1 MVETGVKG
9 TKEIPEGRHF
19 PHDAERVNRIRMSGN
34 QDIDESRL
42 AETVRTVCN
51 AHGNR
56 PADLIEILHE
66 IQTQV
71 GYVPEGATQLLA
83 NALNLSRAEVHGVI
97 SFYHDF
103 HREPPGSHI
112 VRVCRAEACQ
122 AVGCESLAKHAETSL
137 GAGFGKTQRNRKT
150 TLEAVYCLGN
160 CALGPSV
167 MIDGELHGRV
177 DASRFDAL
185 MNELRS

>member
-1 MVETGVKG
+1 
-9 TKEIPEGRHF
+9 
-19 PHDAERVNRIRMSGN
+19 MSGIHGN
-34 QDIDESRL
+34 HDIEDSRL
-42 AETVRTVCN
+42 SEILGPICA
-51 AHGNR
+51 AHGSR

-66 IQTQV
+66 LQAQL
-71 GYVPEGATQLLA
+71 GYVPEAATQMLA
-83 NALNLSRAEVHGVI
+83 SALNLSRAEVHGVI

-103 HREPPGSHI
+103 HRAPPGRHI

-137 GAGFGKTQRNRKT
+137 GVGFGQSRADGKAR
-150 TLEAVYCLGN
+150 LEAVYCLGN

-177 DASRFDAL
+177 DAARFDAL
-185 MNELRS
+185 IGALS

>member
-1 MVETGVKG
+1 
-9 TKEIPEGRHF
+9 
-19 PHDAERVNRIRMSGN
+19 MSGN
-34 QDIDESRL
+34 NDIDASRL
-42 AETVRTVCN
+42 DETVSTVCT

-66 IQTQV
+66 IQASL
-71 GYVPEGATQLLA
+71 GYVPEGATQMLA
-83 NALNLSRAEVHGVI
+83 SALNLSRAEVHGVI

-103 HREPPGSHI
+103 NRAPPGRHI

-137 GAGFGKTQRNRKT
+137 GISFGKTRGDGQAR
-150 TLEAVYCLGN
+150 LEAVYCLGN

-167 MIDGELHGRV
+167 MIDGQLHGRV
-177 DASRFDAL
+177 DAARFDAL
-185 MNELRS
+185 MDELS